1 MVEVLLERPVDEKL
15 PVEDRPASAVGH
27 PCHAVE
33 KFLVESGQIGATVVR
48 VGGRKYDEIG

>member
-48 VGGRKYDEIG
+48 VGGRKYDEVG